1 MDHCDSERN
10 YDVIKLK
17 EFRNNPIG
25 SPSSQRF
32 GEYNCA
38 RITKVALI
46 ASIVVTLLLI
56 LILQSVAIYQL
67 KSVPTVVHVCQET
80 TTSTTTTAT
89 NVTTSALTG
98 RMACT
103 CDYNDTTKQ
112 LETIA
117 SLINNISVNK
127 GCMPN
132 VTDTIKEIK
141 NSLQEQIEG
150 SKAVAITTKENMIAT
165 EAVVNDVLLGVEELL
180 KLHNNSQIEHFK
192 SCQDVMRHS
201 HFGSI
206 SGYYHINSQLMYCE
220 MGELCNSTGGWTRLA
235 YLDMSDSTVDCP
247 TGFRLYTRNGIRA
260 CGRPDGGASCTSVKF
275 PSNGISYSQVCG
287 RVVGYQRGSPDGLNN
302 EPNDI
307 NSYYL
312 DGISIT
318 QSHSRKHVWSLM
330 CGLYDSKSS
339 EYNCQCNNNAQ
350 SLHPFIGDHYF
361 CESGNPSVDWRSLQ
375 LYIDDPL
382 WDGEGCGSEEEACC
396 TAPGLPWF
404 HRSLDTS
411 TDYLELRV
419 CGDED
424 SSTNEDVPVSFFELY
439 VK

>member
-1 MDHCDSERN
+1 MDECDSERN

-17 EFRNNPIG
+17 EFRNNPMG
-25 SPSSQRF
+25 SPPSSQRF
-32 GEYNCA
+32 GEHNCA

-46 ASIVVTLLLI
+46 ASIVVTLLL
-56 LILQSVAIYQL
+56 LLLTLQSVAIYQL
-67 KSVPTVVHVCQET
+67 KSVPTVVHVRQET
-80 TTSTTTTAT
+80 TTSTTTTT
-89 NVTTSALTG
+89 NATTSALTG
-98 RMACT
+98 EMACT
-103 CDYNDTTKQ
+103 CDYNDTANQ
-112 LETIA
+112 LNTIA
-117 SLINNISVNK
+117 SLINNIS
-127 GCMPN
+127 
-132 VTDTIKEIK
+132 TI
-141 NSLQEQIEG
+141 
-150 SKAVAITTKENMIAT
+150 KENMIAT

-180 KLHNNSQIEHFK
+180 KLHNNSQIEQFK

-206 SGYYHINSQLMYCE
+206 SGYYRINSQLVYCE

-260 CGRPDGGASCTSVKF
+260 CGRPGNVGSCESIKF

-302 EPNDI
+302 KPNNI

-312 DGISIT
+312 DGVSIT
-318 QSHSRKHVWSLM
+318 QSHSRKHVWSLL

-339 EYNCQCNNNAQ
+339 DNNCPCGNNNNSE

-361 CESGNPSVDWRSLQ
+361 CESGNPSADWSLQ

-382 WDGEGCGSEEEACC
+382 WDGERCGSMEQACC
-396 TAPGLPWF
+396 KAPGLPWF

-419 CGDED
+419 CGDQD
-424 SSTNEDVPVSFFELY
+424 SSTNEDVPVSFYELY

>member
-1 MDHCDSERN
+1 MDDCNREKN
-10 YDVIKLK
+10 YEEMNLK

-32 GEYNCA
+32 GEHNYA
-38 RITKVALI
+38 RITKVAFV

-67 KSVPTVVHVCQET
+67 KSVPTVVCQET
-80 TTSTTTTAT
+80 TTTTAT
-89 NVTTSALTG
+89 NATTSALTG
-98 RMACT
+98 EMAGCT
-103 CDYNDTTKQ
+103 CDYNDTTEQ

-117 SLINNISVNK
+117 SLINNISVNER
-127 GCMPN
+127 CMLN

-141 NSLQEQIEG
+141 DSLQEQIEG
-150 SKAVAITTKENMIAT
+150 SKAVAITTIKENMIAT

-180 KLHNNSQIEHFK
+180 KLHNNSQIEQFK

-206 SGYYHINSQLMYCE
+206 SGYYHINSQLVYCE

-260 CGRPDGGASCTSVKF
+260 CGRHAGGASCTSVKF

-287 RVVGYQRGSPDGLNN
+287 RVVGYQYGSPDGLRNYGL
-302 EPNDI
+302 NDI

-312 DGISIT
+312 DGVSIT
-318 QSHSRKHVWSLM
+318 QSYPRKHVWSLL
-330 CGLYDSKSS
+330 CEFSDSESS
-339 EYNCQCNNNAQ
+339 DNCQCNNNAQ
-350 SLHPFIGDHYF
+350 SLHPFIGHHYF
-361 CESGNPSVDWRSLQ
+361 CESGNPSTGWIKQ
-375 LYIDDPL
+375 LYKNDPL
-382 WDGEGCGSEEEACC
+382 WDGEGCSSVEQACC
-396 TAPGLPWF
+396 TASGLPWF

-419 CGDED
+419 CGDDD
-424 SSTNEDVPVSFFELY
+424 SSTNEDVPVSFYELY